1 MTTRPSLRPP
11 VLDVLL
17 GLAVTAFIVLVTH
30 AMSRFNPSAGA
41 LDPLGYAWLAA
52 TGLPLIVRRRFPLAV
67 FGVTAALA
75 IGYYST
81 PYPGGPSM
89 IAPTLALATLA
100 YCQGAIRG
108 SVAAGLLVLLS
119 AVGVLVTG
127 HPLATVG
134 LVALFALAAVSV
146 GSALRARKAQLAAA
160 RNEALE
166 AERLRIEQE
175 RLGIARE
182 VHDVVAHSLA
192 MINVQAGTGAHV
204 ADRKPEAAKAA
215 LLEIKEASR
224 SALNDLRATLA
235 VLRSDSGAEH
245 APTPG
250 LDRLNE
256 LTSNARAAGLSVR
269 VHGEPGELPTH
280 VSSAAY
286 RILQESLTNTVRHA
300 ASASTVD
307 VWFERADGVFA
318 LTVADDGQGSAV
330 GTNGSGNGLRGM
342 RERADALGGSVTAGP
357 GEHGFRVA
365 ARLPVGEQGG
375 AG

>member
-1 MTTRPSLRPP
+1 
-11 VLDVLL
+11 
-17 GLAVTAFIVLVTH
+17 
-30 AMSRFNPSAGA
+30 
-41 LDPLGYAWLAA
+41 
-52 TGLPLIVRRRFPLAV
+52 
-67 FGVTAALA
+67 
-75 IGYYST
+75 
-81 PYPGGPSM
+81 
-89 IAPTLALATLA
+89 
-100 YCQGAIRG
+100 
-108 SVAAGLLVLLS
+108 
-119 AVGVLVTG
+119 
-127 HPLATVG
+127 
-134 LVALFALAAVSV
+134 
-146 GSALRARKAQLAAA
+146 LRARTDQRAAA

-166 AERLRIEQE
+166 AERLRVEQE

-245 APTPG
+245 TPTPG
-250 LDRLNE
+250 LDRMNE
-256 LTSNARAAGLSVR
+256 LTANARAAGLSVR
-269 VHGEPGELPTH
+269 VHGEPGDDLPTH
-280 VSSAAY
+280 VSTAAY

-307 VWFERADGVFA
+307 VWFERSDGVLA
-318 LTVADDGQGSAV
+318 LTVADDGQGSAS

-357 GEHGFRVA
+357 GEHGFRVS
-365 ARLPVGEQGG
+365 ARLPIGG
-375 AG
+375 GVE